1 MKKEAEQKQKYKQK
15 PSKYIAYFGECLELL
30 IAIDVQ
36 GIGTIMDTI
45 MILESSRKG

>member
-30 IAIDVQ
+30 IAIDV
-36 GIGTIMDTI
+36 
-45 MILESSRKG
+45 